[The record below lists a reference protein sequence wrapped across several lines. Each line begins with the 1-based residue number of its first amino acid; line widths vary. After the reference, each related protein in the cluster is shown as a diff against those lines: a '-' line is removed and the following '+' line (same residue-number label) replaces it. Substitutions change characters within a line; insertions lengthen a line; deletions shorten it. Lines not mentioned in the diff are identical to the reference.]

1 MRAFAG
7 KLFLVLCATAL
18 VLGVIATLGVIA
30 MLVDWKRP
38 DPQMIDPSDLAKI
51 QIGDV
56 IRLRELLKVP
66 AERVCLLTPYR
77 DRLDETEPLAD
88 LVNAR
93 LKAMGLRLQDNG
105 FALVIVNGDQVT
117 VQRIGGRKPYYLA
130 AWHEGAGRILKR
142 LHCADADR
150 VFVTKV
156 VDPLWPTLVFGEER

>member
-1 MRAFAG
+1 MRSFAY
-7 KLFLVLCATAL
+7 KSFLVFCKTAL
-18 VLGVIATLGVIA
+18 VFGVIA

-38 DPQMIDPSDLAKI
+38 DPQLIDPSDLAKTHV
-51 QIGDV
+51 GEV
-56 IRLRELLKVP
+56 IRLRDLLKVP
-66 AERVCLLTPYR
+66 AEKVCLLTPYR
-77 DRLDETEPLAD
+77 DRLDETEPLGD
-88 LVNAR
+88 LVNAH
-93 LKAMGLRLQDNG
+93 LKAMAPRLQDNG

-117 VQRIGGRKPYYLA
+117 VQHIGGRKPYYLA